1 MGGVAGSPAEASA
14 WRISEF
20 GPLSIEV
27 QLKKKKRNTA
37 FKPSHFRG
45 NPRTDSEPCLVFCGS
60 QHLRLPFFLSLNPQP
75 PGRKRK
81 TKIGCELRSRDTL
94 AVNSGI
100 QGGSSFLFQRKRE
113 QGIKVM
119 GTVRLSAAPSLSASL
134 GGGPIR
140 PRKRFKE
147 NISLHQLNTASRLSV
162 EVSSHERATQF
173 LKKKV
178 FLMSIH

>member
-20 GPLSIEV
+20 GLLSIEV
-27 QLKKKKRNTA
+27 QLKKKRNTA

-45 NPRTDSEPCLVFCGS
+45 NHRTDSEPCLVFCGS
-60 QHLRLPFFLSLNPQP
+60 QHLRSPFFLSLNPQP

-147 NISLHQLNTASRLSV
+147 NISLQLNTTSRLSV
-162 EVSSHERATQF
+162 EVSSHERTTQF

>member
-1 MGGVAGSPAEASA
+1 MGGDAGSPAEASA

-20 GPLSIEV
+20 GLLSIEV
-27 QLKKKKRNTA
+27 QLKKKRNTA

-45 NPRTDSEPCLVFCGS
+45 NPRTDSEPCSVFCGS

-81 TKIGCELRSRDTL
+81 TEIGCELRSKDTL

-100 QGGSSFLFQRKRE
+100 QAGSSFLFQRKQE
-113 QGIKVM
+113 QSLKVM

-134 GGGPIR
+134 GGR
-140 PRKRFKE
+140 AHQTRKE
-147 NISLHQLNTASRLSV
+147 I
-162 EVSSHERATQF
+162 
-173 LKKKV
+173 
-178 FLMSIH
+178 